1 VASKGFISPLFS
13 DVWQG
18 KELPARFVY
27 VWQRKKLEVS
37 SLKREEEG
45 EKAAEISLADRRG
58 NEASKEREQSAFC
71 QANMGDDSRGWS

>member
-1 VASKGFISPLFS
+1 M
-13 DVWQG
+13 
-18 KELPARFVY
+18 Y

-58 NEASKEREQSAFC
+58 NKASKEREQTALC
-71 QANMGDDSRGWS
+71 QANMGDDSKGWS